1 MGAEQSQIDSKPDA
15 TGEYAKNPKTNNYN
29 ENVIQINNENVIEI
43 KRIKKKLD
51 LIIQAIERM
60 INIME
65 NDSKFIRFSIIILI
79 IMFAFYGK
87 SFTFSLEKSKLILKS
102 LKKQTELNIYSVF
115 LGPRTPPV
123 PSVPIKKRFIINP

>member
-79 IMFAFYGK
+79 IMFAFYL
-87 SFTFSLEKSKLILKS
+87 FTRKE
-102 LKKQTELNIYSVF
+102 
-115 LGPRTPPV
+115 
-123 PSVPIKKRFIINP
+123 

>member
-29 ENVIQINNENVIEI
+29 ENVIQINNENVIEINNENVIEI

-79 IMFAFYGK
+79 IMFAFYL
-87 SFTFSLEKSKLILKS
+87 FTRKE
-102 LKKQTELNIYSVF
+102 
-115 LGPRTPPV
+115 
-123 PSVPIKKRFIINP
+123 

>member
-1 MGAEQSQIDSKPDA
+1 MGAEQSQIDSKPDV
-15 TGEYAKNPKTNNYN
+15 TGESAKNPKTRNGY
-29 ENVIQINNENVIEI
+29 ENMIEI

-79 IMFAFYGK
+79 IMFAFYL
-87 SFTFSLEKSKLILKS
+87 FTRKE
-102 LKKQTELNIYSVF
+102 
-115 LGPRTPPV
+115 
-123 PSVPIKKRFIINP
+123 

>member
-1 MGAEQSQIDSKPDA
+1 VIQI
-15 TGEYAKNPKTNNYN
+15 NN
-29 ENVIQINNENVIEI
+29 ENVIEINNENVIEI

-102 LKKQTELNIYSVF
+102 LKKQTELNIYSVL

-123 PSVPIKKRFIINP
+123 PSVPIKNGLL

>member
-51 LIIQAIERM
+51 LVIQAIERM

-79 IMFAFYGK
+79 IMFAFYL
-87 SFTFSLEKSKLILKS
+87 FTRNE
-102 LKKQTELNIYSVF
+102 
-115 LGPRTPPV
+115 
-123 PSVPIKKRFIINP
+123 